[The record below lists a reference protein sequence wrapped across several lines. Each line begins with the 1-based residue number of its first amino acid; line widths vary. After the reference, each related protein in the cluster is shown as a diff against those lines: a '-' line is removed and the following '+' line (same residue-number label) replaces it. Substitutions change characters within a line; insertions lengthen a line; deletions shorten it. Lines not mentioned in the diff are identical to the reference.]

1 MNTDPTVLQVL
12 LLAIVAAF
20 AMWAVYRFQRRTRP
34 DPTPTHETLHARQ
47 LQDARLH
54 LLEHR
59 ALAEYHSAM
68 ATMLAARIT
77 RLETQ
82 P

>member
-1 MNTDPTVLQVL
+1 MNTDPTLLQLV
-12 LLAIVAAF
+12 LLAIVAAL
-20 AMWAVYRFQRRTRP
+20 ALWAVYRFQRRARP
-34 DPTPTHETLHARQ
+34 DPTPTHETLRTQQ